1 MRNVVS
7 VRSAAEL
14 AGVTE
19 SAISQAV
26 TAGRVKKPL
35 IYYTGSRPTNWI
47 CLDSLKKAYRLTA
60 ADVRPVRAMAR
71 LNRDRTANRHDRRN
85 HMASDR
91 PRQRVP
97 RSRSMT
103 RSPTK

>member
-47 CLDSLKKAYRLTA
+47 CLDSLRKAYRLTA
-60 ADVRPVRAMAR
+60 ADIDRYEQWLDSIGTEPPTVMTAGTTWR
-71 LNRDRTANRHDRRN
+71 LIDRGNVFH
-85 HMASDR
+85 
-91 PRQRVP
+91 VP
-97 RSRSMT
+97 EA
-103 RSPTK
+103 